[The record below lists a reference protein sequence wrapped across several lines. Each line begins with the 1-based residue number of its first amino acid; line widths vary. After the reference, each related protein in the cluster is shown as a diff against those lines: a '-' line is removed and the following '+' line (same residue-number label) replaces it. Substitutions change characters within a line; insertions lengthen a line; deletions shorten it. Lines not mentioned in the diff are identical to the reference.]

1 MTGHERLGSGGRRS
15 PSRRATRTA
24 DVPDRVEWA
33 PARKGREVPRGPA
46 LAPTRT
52 GVCSIRVQVQ
62 SAGVW
67 CWVVMN
73 PDVLDPRGDRIQNL
87 GDLRETLQLVHDFLA
102 SFEPP
107 VEP

>member
-1 MTGHERLGSGGRRS
+1 
-15 PSRRATRTA
+15 
-24 DVPDRVEWA
+24 
-33 PARKGREVPRGPA
+33 
-46 LAPTRT
+46 
-52 GVCSIRVQVQ
+52 
-62 SAGVW
+62 
-67 CWVVMN
+67 MN